1 MSTRRTRQELIEQGV
16 LKEVPDNGKSASVTA
31 CSTLSVFDSMGPKAV
46 PPTYSRVKS
55 SARYGRNA
63 VLPNS
68 RCLRPGLKQQ
78 PGVHLSASEMCF
90 WF

>member
-16 LKEVPDNGKSASVTA
+16 LKEVPDNGKSASLCLHHVV
-31 CSTLSVFDSMGPKAV
+31 CSLFILGPKAV
-46 PPTYSRVKS
+46 PPTYSRAKS
-55 SARYGRNA
+55 SACYGRNA

-68 RCLRPGLKQQ
+68 RCLKPGLKQQ
-78 PGVHLSASEMCF
+78 PCFHLSASEMRF